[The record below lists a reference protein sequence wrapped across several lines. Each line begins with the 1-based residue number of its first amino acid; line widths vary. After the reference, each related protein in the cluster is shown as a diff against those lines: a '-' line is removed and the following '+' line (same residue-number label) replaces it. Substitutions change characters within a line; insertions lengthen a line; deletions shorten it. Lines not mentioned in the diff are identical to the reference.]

1 MFILKLGTPLNYDEW
16 NIVSALTEVKN
27 IAIYPNDTR
36 SGMRR
41 QGIE

>member
-1 MFILKLGTPLNYDEW
+1 MFILKIGTPLNYDEW

-27 IAIYPNDTR
+27 LALYPNGTR
-36 SGMRR
+36 SGMRH